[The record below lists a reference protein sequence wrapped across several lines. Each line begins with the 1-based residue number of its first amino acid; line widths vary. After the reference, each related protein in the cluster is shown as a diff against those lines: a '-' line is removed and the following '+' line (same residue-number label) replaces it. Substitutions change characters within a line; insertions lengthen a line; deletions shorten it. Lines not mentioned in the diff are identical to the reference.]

1 MAATMRKLEVGDT
14 LGEIFAT
21 YREQAGVL
29 LPIAFWMF
37 LVAAIANGVAG
48 GDSGLLGLALLISL
62 VIGILYQGVVVNLVR
77 GLKAGGE
84 ESTMGELVSRTLPFV
99 GTLFVVALLAGI
111 GVGIGLVLLVVPGLF
126 LLTIWAVL
134 APAVVIERQ
143 GVSGAFRRSRELV
156 KGNGWPVF
164 GVIISALLITLFAS
178 LVLNSIG
185 EAIADG
191 PIVRVVMSAIASTL
205 TAPIEGLAASV
216 LYYRLL
222 ELHAPVVPSESQP
235 PLEPP
240 PEAR

>member
-1 MAATMRKLEVGDT
+1 MRKLEVGDT

-37 LVAAIANGVAG
+37 LIAAIANGVAG

-77 GLKAGGE
+77 DLKAGGA
-84 ESTMGELVSRTLPFV
+84 ESSMGELISRTLPFV

-134 APAVVIERQ
+134 APAVVIEHQR
-143 GVSGAFRRSRELV
+143 VSGAFRRSRELV

-164 GVIISALLITLFAS
+164 GVLISALLITLFAS

-222 ELHAPVVPSESQP
+222 ELRAPV
-235 PLEPP
+235 LP
-240 PEAR
+240 PEPSPPE